1 MSRRALPRWATGMRL
16 AVACLLFGTGGLPAR
31 AELEAPTIRDTI
43 DYRDISGSTRSAL
56 IASLDRIAVGEPGE
70 ERYYANT
77 HWELR
82 WSFRIAST
90 GGDCHVTSASTDLT
104 VNMRLPRWNPP
115 RNAPRD
121 LIERWNRFSTA
132 LRKHE
137 DGHRDIAIDAAHE
150 LASRITNT
158 PPASDCEKLKLSVS
172 RRADAVLDEYR
183 GKERRYDDTTG
194 HGRTQGAV
202 FS

>member
-31 AELEAPTIRDTI
+31 AELDAPTIHDTI
-43 DYRDISGSTRSAL
+43 DYRDISGRTRAAL
-56 IASLDRIAVGEPGE
+56 IASLDRGAVGEPGD

-104 VNMRLPRWNPP
+104 VNMSLPRWNPP
-115 RNAPRD
+115 ANAARD
-121 LIERWNRFSTA
+121 LVERWNRFSTA

-150 LASRITNT
+150 LASRVTNT
-158 PPASDCEKLKLSVS
+158 PPASDCRKLKQSVS
-172 RRADAVLDEYR
+172 RRAKSVLDEYR
-183 GKERRYDDTTG
+183 GKERRYDDATD
-194 HGRTQGAV
+194 HGRTQGAI

>member
-1 MSRRALPRWATGMRL
+1 MSPRAPLRWLTGAHL
-16 AVACLLFGTGGLPAR
+16 AVTLLLFATTGLCAR
-31 AELEAPTIRDTI
+31 AELEAPTIHDTI
-43 DYRDISGSTRSAL
+43 DYRDVGGRTRAQL
-56 IASLDRIAVGEPGE
+56 VASLDRVAVGEPGN
-70 ERYYANT
+70 ERFYANT

-82 WSFRIAST
+82 WSFRIGST

-104 VNMRLPRWNPP
+104 VNMSLPRWNPP
-115 RNAPRD
+115 PNAARD

-132 LRKHE
+132 LRRHE

-150 LASRITNT
+150 LARRITGT
-158 PPASDCEKLKLSVS
+158 PPAGDCEKLKQSVG

-183 GKERRYDDTTG
+183 AKERRYDETTG
-194 HGRTQGAV
+194 HGRTQGAT